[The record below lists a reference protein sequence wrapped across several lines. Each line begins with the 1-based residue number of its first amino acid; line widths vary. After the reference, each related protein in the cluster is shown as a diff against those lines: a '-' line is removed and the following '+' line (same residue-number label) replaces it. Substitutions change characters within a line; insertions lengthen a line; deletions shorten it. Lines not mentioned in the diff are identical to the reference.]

1 MIKMSNS
8 YFTGVSNETYGKI
21 NAVGTVN
28 LSTIIAGSVK
38 TGIINCDSLE
48 ISLPKAA
55 IIIPNTAAYTLTD
68 ADLSLMARGDV
79 LYQDFSANCI
89 FQLNTADTAAE
100 ALRLLTL
107 FNIPDAT
114 TTRLITLNRVNTIRN
129 TLVAIGACF
138 PVRTFKYV
146 KYTLAGS
153 GASILQ
159 VFSDTSSHRKAYIL
173 ISSGLVAGTTEKTI
187 IFDVIG
193 KAFP

>member
-1 MIKMSNS
+1 MSNS
-8 YFTGVSNETYGKI
+8 YFTGVYNETYGKI
-21 NAVGTVN
+21 NAVRTLN
-28 LSTIIAGSVK
+28 LSSINAGSLK

-55 IIIPNTAAYTLTD
+55 IIIPNTAAYNLTD

-79 LYQDFSANCI
+79 LYQESTGSSCVFR
-89 FQLNTADTAAE
+89 LNAVDTAAE

-114 TTRLITLNRVNTIRN
+114 TTRLITLNRVNTITN
-129 TLVAIGACF
+129 NLVAIGAF
-138 PVRTFKYV
+138 FSVRTFKYV

-153 GASILQ
+153 SASTLQ
-159 VFSDTSSHRKAYIL
+159 VFSTANSHRKAYIL

-193 KAFP
+193 KA